1 LIPLAAGGALIDT
14 PGMRELQLWAGE
26 DSVDRT
32 FDEIAALAVE
42 CRYRDCMHG
51 SEKGCAVQN
60 ALAEGSLAEE
70 RWQSYRKLRGEA
82 QRHEAL
88 ADPLLALER
97 KRKWKQL
104 HKAARDIYKSPKH
117 R

>member
-1 LIPLAAGGALIDT
+1 MQIT
-14 PGMRELQLWAGE
+14 
-26 DSVDRT
+26 
-32 FDEIAALAVE
+32 
-42 CRYRDCMHG
+42 
-51 SEKGCAVQN
+51 
-60 ALAEGSLAEE
+60 
-70 RWQSYRKLRGEA
+70 A

-97 KRKWKQL
+97 KRKWKQI